1 VNIKYLYARTACVC
15 IDLLLPTQIEHAS
28 TALTHTQTAAA
39 LHKRCTEVESQL
51 SNIKLEHK
59 DEAAALSSAL
69 KSQVTVKKVTV
80 KKVNV
85 ASVAVTKVIVSG
97 NNC

>member
-1 VNIKYLYARTACVC
+1 
-15 IDLLLPTQIEHAS
+15 
-28 TALTHTQTAAA
+28 
-39 LHKRCTEVESQL
+39 VESQL

-69 KSQVTVKKVTV
+69 KSQVTVEKVTVKKVTV
-80 KKVNV
+80 KKVTV

-97 NNC
+97 NNCWPRVCLPASTSA